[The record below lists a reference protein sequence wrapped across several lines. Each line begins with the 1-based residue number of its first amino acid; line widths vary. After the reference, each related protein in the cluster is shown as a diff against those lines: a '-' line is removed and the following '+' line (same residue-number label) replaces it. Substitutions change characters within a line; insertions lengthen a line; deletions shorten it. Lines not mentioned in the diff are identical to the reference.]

1 MVKTLVFLMLFFAF
15 LEMLL
20 PMKEGRKFV
29 QVIVGLFVMVTIL
42 SPLVSLLGR
51 DFSFSLNPA
60 TSLPEEEELRTI
72 LTQGKHLQET
82 ATRVAYEQCEQR
94 IEKQVETVACSVPGV
109 ASADAEVH
117 LLDTGGIE
125 KVLLRIE
132 LEEGEN
138 CCAVEP
144 VAEVRVREG
153 EEQEKIEKF
162 RDNSSAVRIFFQ
174 VRSQVASICGL
185 PPEKV
190 VVTSLNT
197 REVKTGE

>member
-1 MVKTLVFLMLFFAF
+1 
-15 LEMLL
+15 
-20 PMKEGRKFV
+20 MKEGRKFV

-138 CCAVEP
+138 CCAVELR
-144 VAEVRVREG
+144 EVRVRRE
-153 EEQEKIEKF
+153 
-162 RDNSSAVRIFFQ
+162 
-174 VRSQVASICGL
+174 RSRKKLKSLEITPLLCGSFSRCAARWL
-185 PPEKV
+185 QSV
-190 VVTSLNT
+190 GFL
-197 REVKTGE
+197 RRR